1 MKYRS
6 DEKGFTLIE
15 IMIVIV
21 IIGMLVGF
29 VALNL
34 VGQSDEAKHTAARVQ
49 IENFG
54 SALTLYKVDN
64 GVFPSTEQGLR
75 ALIEYP
81 TVGTQPK
88 KWREDGYLSKKQ
100 IPKDPWGYEYIYV
113 SPGLHAGYDLTSYG
127 ADNAPGGDDIANKDI
142 NSWEI
147 DE

>member
-1 MKYRS
+1 MKYKP

-64 GVFPSTEQGLR
+64 GIYPSTEQGLR
-75 ALIEYP
+75 ALIEAP
-81 TVGTQPK
+81 TAGTLPK
-88 KWREDGYLSKKQ
+88 KWRENGYLSKKQ

-113 SPGLHAGYDLTSYG
+113 SPGLHAGYDLSSYG
-127 ADNAPGGDDIANKDI
+127 ADNAPGGDDIATKDI